1 MRMNTP
7 VKAPKQ
13 FTHEGGVARR
23 QTSSCELERAVCA
36 CLLWEDSFYESGE
49 SIADRIKALA
59 AIEPTASLAALAI
72 RARNE
77 LNLRHAP
84 LLLLAEL
91 ANRPGPTFR
100 KTVYEVIN
108 RPDEL
113 GEFVAI
119 YGRKM
124 PSRVKR
130 GLADCFYKF
139 NEYQFAKYKGEGNKF
154 SLRDVMFLVHPK
166 PTCVFRGDK
175 WVNQSETFT
184 KIANKTLPSPDTW
197 EVALSSGA
205 DKAET
210 FTRLL
215 TEKKL
220 GYLALLRNLRNMET
234 AGVDYDLVADAI
246 RDGNKDKIFPF
257 RFVAA
262 WRAAPAYERPL
273 DAALRDVV
281 AKLPAF
287 KGRTAILVDISGS
300 MSDHLSQKSDM
311 LRIDAA
317 SALAVCYPGDCEV
330 YSFSNNLVQVKGAS
344 GLGGISQIIGSQ
356 AHGGT
361 NLAGALAALPRVYDR
376 IIVITDEQTYGRVL
390 MPTCKHSYIINVA
403 SYQPSIV
410 YGSTVSITGF
420 SENVFRFMAEHENG
434 SDSSTR

>member
-23 QTSSCELERAVCA
+23 QTSSRELERAVCA

-59 AIEPTASLAALAI
+59 ARESTDSLAALAI

-130 GLADCFYKF
+130 GLADCFHKF
-139 NEYQFAKYKGEGNKF
+139 NAYQFGKYKGEGNKF

-166 PTCVFRGDK
+166 PGHLGESKLFE
-175 WVNQSETFT
+175 Q
-184 KIANKTLPSPDTW
+184 IANKTLPSPDTW

-287 KGRTAILVDISGS
+287 KGRTAILVDVSGS
-300 MSDHLSQKSDM
+300 MSDRLSQKSDM

-330 YSFSNNLVQVKGAS
+330 YSFSNHLVQVAGAS
-344 GLGGISQIIGSQ
+344 GLGGINQIIGSQ
-356 AHGGT
+356 SHGGT
-361 NLAGALAALPRVYDR
+361 NLAGALASLPRVYDR

-434 SDSSTR
+434 SDSFTG